1 MAYTISKTNLINDCY
16 LLFGSNVFNHV
27 DFLRGLSPSEL
38 KIAYRKKALETHP
51 DRARTLG
58 RNEDTMDDRFKKVIT
73 AYERLNSIV
82 QGGKIYIL
90 REEAP
95 KKKYAERTNRYSQTK
110 QKSTSGF
117 SYTANTRKTEHT
129 QMAKRSS
136 VSDRFYD
143 GNVPKRELL
152 IGQFLYYS
160 GLITWK
166 TLCDA
171 VYWQRKQRPIIGK
184 IALDWGIL
192 SLADIK
198 RILTER
204 SYKIKFGEYA
214 LSNGFI
220 THFEHLAILG
230 RQRKLQP
237 PIGEYFIQQGILVN
251 TKLKEMIESLKNHN
265 RKVIKRSRGLFN
277 SRS

>member
-38 KIAYRKKALETHP
+38 KTAYRKKALETHP

-58 RNEDTMDDRFKKVIT
+58 RSEDTMDDRFKEVIT

-90 REEAP
+90 RDEVPRKENAR
-95 KKKYAERTNRYSQTK
+95 KTYHHTQTK
-110 QKSTSGF
+110 QKSASGF
-117 SYTANTRKTEHT
+117 SYTANAGKTEYT
-129 QMAKRSS
+129 QMAKRS

-143 GNVPKRELL
+143 GNVPERELL

-160 GLITWK
+160 GLISWK

-192 SLADIK
+192 SLDDIK
-198 RILTER
+198 KILTGR

-214 LSNGFI
+214 LRNGFI
-220 THFEHLAILG
+220 THFEHLAIIG
-230 RQRKLQP
+230 RQKKLQP
-237 PIGEYFIQQGILVN
+237 PIGKYFIQQGVLVN
-251 TKLKEMIESLKNHN
+251 TELKEMIESLKQHN
-265 RKVIKRSRGLFN
+265 RKVLNRGKGSFN
-277 SRS
+277 FRF

>member
-1 MAYTISKTNLINDCY
+1 MAYTISRTNLINDCY

-38 KIAYRKKALETHP
+38 KTAYRKKALETHP

-58 RNEDTMDDRFKKVIT
+58 KNEDTMDDRFKKVII
-73 AYERLNSIV
+73 AYERLNSII
-82 QGGKIYIL
+82 QGGEIYVL
-90 REEAP
+90 RDVVP
-95 KKKYAERTNRYSQTK
+95 KKENSESTNCRTQTK
-110 QKSTSGF
+110 QKSASGF
-117 SYTANTRKTEHT
+117 SYTDNIKKSNHSQMMRKS
-129 QMAKRSS
+129 A
-136 VSDRFYD
+136 SDRFYN
-143 GNVPKRELL
+143 GNVPRRELL

-160 GLITWK
+160 GLISWK

-171 VYWQRKQRPIIGK
+171 VYWQKKRRPIIGK

-192 SLADIK
+192 SSDDIK
-198 RILTER
+198 IILTKR

-214 LSNGFI
+214 LRNGFI
-220 THFEHLAILG
+220 THFEHLALIG

-251 TKLKEMIESLKNHN
+251 TELKKMIEGLKDHN
-265 RKVIKRSRGLFN
+265 RKVIKRTNGLFN
-277 SRS
+277 HRF